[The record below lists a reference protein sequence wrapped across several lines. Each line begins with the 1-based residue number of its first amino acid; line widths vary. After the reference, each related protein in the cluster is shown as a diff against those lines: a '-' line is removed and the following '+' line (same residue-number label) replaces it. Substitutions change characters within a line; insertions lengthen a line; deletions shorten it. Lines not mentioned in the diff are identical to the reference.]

1 MNTIVFFF
9 FSFFV
14 QKKIAFKKKMI
25 ASLCDDVFNQN
36 LSFVSLSDIT
46 SVLKA
51 NKKLSTTTTLSGSLE
66 DKEIEIYGGFRVLLF
81 CRWIERYCVR
91 KIKRL
96 EIRNVNLRR
105 YPEIKETDK
114 KDLDALQDLR
124 VKTLVLA
131 KIIFGDID
139 YLIPKHVE
147 NLYIDKCLF
156 PVMMSRINEV
166 KSLKTLSLYGQTG
179 DVSDMKEIGLKNL
192 SVKQLST
199 NYLRSMPEMIEFL
212 ENSLRNENMNEFSFE
227 MPIEDRRTNEPLIEK
242 KIKDVYPK
250 TKIVEKIGTT
260 RFYW

>member
-1 MNTIVFFF
+1 
-9 FSFFV
+9 
-14 QKKIAFKKKMI
+14 MI
-25 ASLCDDVFNQN
+25 ASLGDDVFNQI
-36 LSFVSLSDIT
+36 LSFVSLLDII
-46 SVLKA
+46 SVLET
-51 NKKLSTTTTLSGSLE
+51 NKKLSTTTTLSGAIE
-66 DKEIEIYGGFRVLLF
+66 DKEIEIYGGFKVLLF
-81 CRWIERYCVR
+81 CRWIKTYRVS

-96 EIRNVNLRR
+96 EIRNVNLQR

-131 KIIFGDID
+131 KIIFDID
-139 YLIPKHVE
+139 YLIPKLVE
-147 NLYIDKCLF
+147 NLYINKCLF

-199 NYLRSMPEMIEFL
+199 NYLRTMPEMIEFL

-227 MPIEDRRTNEPLIEK
+227 MLIDDRRTNEPLIEK

-250 TKIVEKIGTT
+250 TKIAEKIGTS